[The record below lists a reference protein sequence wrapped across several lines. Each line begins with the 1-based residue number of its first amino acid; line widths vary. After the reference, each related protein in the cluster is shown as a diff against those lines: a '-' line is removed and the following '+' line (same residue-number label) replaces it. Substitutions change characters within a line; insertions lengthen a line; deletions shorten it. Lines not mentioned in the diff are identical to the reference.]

1 MSDLIKLNEELE
13 KAESES
19 NESRVYEIEQ
29 MIDHLTS
36 QMYGDL

>member
-1 MSDLIKLNEELE
+1 MSLLELSE
-13 KAESES
+13 LLAKAESES